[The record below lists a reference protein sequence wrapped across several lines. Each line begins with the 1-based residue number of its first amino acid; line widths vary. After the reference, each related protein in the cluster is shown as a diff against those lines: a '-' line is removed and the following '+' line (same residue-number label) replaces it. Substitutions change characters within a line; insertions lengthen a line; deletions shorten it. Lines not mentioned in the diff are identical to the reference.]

1 MIRKSLL
8 LLISFYSIQ
17 GFCLTLSPI
26 DIEIREDKPQGYYT
40 LINDSNYPKMIGI
53 SAYARSSDIDGKIL
67 LEPTKDLIIYP
78 KQVPLKAKE
87 KRLVRVIWKSK
98 EKLTSEK
105 AYRIIFQEQSVDVDF
120 GEDQLGEGE
129 KRAGV
134 SFGVR
139 FDGSVYI
146 QPTKAVSPNI
156 EVTSYS
162 RKQIDGEDYL
172 VIMLENTGSKHKI
185 IRTSDLELELLIKAD
200 KDQESWHLVSE
211 EVLQNAAGGSIMLLS
226 GGKRLINLPCKAK
239 QIPENVLGVR
249 IIE

>member
-8 LLISFYSIQ
+8 SLISLYSIQ

-40 LINDSNYPKMIGI
+40 LINDANYPKVIGI
-53 SAYARSSDIDGKIL
+53 TAYTRSADMEGKIL

-78 KQVPLKAKE
+78 KQVSLKPKE

-98 EKLTSEK
+98 EKLTTER
-105 AYRIIFQEQSVDVDF
+105 AYRMIFQEQSVDVDF
-120 GEDQLGEGE
+120 GEEQLGEGG

-146 QPTKAVSPNI
+146 QPVKTVSPNI

-162 RKQIDGEDYL
+162 RKEIDGEDYL
-172 VIMLENTGSKHKI
+172 VVMLENTGSKHKI
-185 IRTSDLELELLIKAD
+185 IRTSDLELELLVKGS

-211 EVLQNAAGGSIMLLS
+211 EILQKAAGGSIMMLA
-226 GGKRLINLPCKAK
+226 GGKRMIKLPCKAK
-239 QIPENVLGVR
+239 EIPDNVLGVR